1 RCRGGVRGGDEVVSV
16 SGCGVARTWPAGLA
30 GDGGG
35 TARRMMTREMV
46 EKRWCGE
53 MWCRLEDHGEVV
65 NDGNV
70 RRWPEYGRAAPD

>member
-16 SGCGVARTWPAGLA
+16 GGCGVARTWLAGLA

-53 MWCRLEDHGEVV
+53 M
-65 NDGNV
+65 
-70 RRWPEYGRAAPD
+70 